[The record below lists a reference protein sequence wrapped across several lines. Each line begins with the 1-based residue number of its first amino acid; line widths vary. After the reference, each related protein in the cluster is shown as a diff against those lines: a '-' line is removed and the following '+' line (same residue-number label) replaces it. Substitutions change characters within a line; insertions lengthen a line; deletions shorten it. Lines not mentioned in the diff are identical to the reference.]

1 MNDRI
6 FFCLQCLLFRGEI
19 KNTLIILVQQI
30 RGHVATGQKR
40 GLWEPHHHTTAR
52 NVVKKGEYKKGVLN
66 NGEHVHYSDVLMLV
80 GLLTII
86 MVLFL
91 KPSFFDTHTEQIR
104 EINKKASS
112 SCKGNFCGNKVS
124 GDKTSLIQIVYNE
137 YKFLFISTMWP
148 SKLGLSVSC
157 WRFSIVVLVFCV
169 SD

>member
-1 MNDRI
+1 MWQLVRK
-6 FFCLQCLLFRGEI
+6 GSSGS
-19 KNTLIILVQQI
+19 LII
-30 RGHVATGQKR
+30 
-40 GLWEPHHHTTAR
+40 HTTAR

-124 GDKTSLIQIVYNE
+124 GDKTLPSLDRLQ
-137 YKFLFISTMWP
+137 
-148 SKLGLSVSC
+148 
-157 WRFSIVVLVFCV
+157 
-169 SD
+169 